1 MKLKIQNQEG
11 WSGIHIHSNGTVR
24 LDKEQWEV
32 MSNSAV
38 IDIFPK
44 TKAKLNNKRDET
56 TNKTLKQFR
65 DATFYFETK
74 KSRREAYEILAR
86 RNLNFA
92 YGDDLSLV
100 NVDNPDY
107 MLGLLAHEGFDTS
120 KVLVK
125 RNR

>member
-1 MKLKIQNQEG
+1 VKLKIRNHEDYE
-11 WSGIHIHSNGTVR
+11 GIHIHERGTIF
-24 LDKEQWEV
+24 LSEEKWDITNSGFMIHIYPKIEV
-32 MSNSAV
+32 KPNS
-38 IDIFPK
+38 
-44 TKAKLNNKRDET
+44 KRDKT